1 MYNVIR
7 TNRCSSRQAHMPT
20 SLAGKAYQEQTPRG
34 VSPLGFAAC
43 YHRDARMVIDFKSA
57 PALGFAACRS
67 ALPLS
72 TEGTKEPQGR
82 KKVRRKLLESFDDSN
97 KNRIFAPKRDI
108 EKAMASDKTQ
118 YVVALIAEFA
128 NHFGLTTAQAVKY
141 LSKYKALELYDRQYG
156 YMHTQS
162 FASNVRDLSAYCRRM
177 GGLSAIPIR
186 ILVRLFI
193 SLLRKV
199 RQWILL
205 LLG

>member
-1 MYNVIR
+1 
-7 TNRCSSRQAHMPT
+7 
-20 SLAGKAYQEQTPRG
+20 
-34 VSPLGFAAC
+34 
-43 YHRDARMVIDFKSA
+43 MVIDFKSA

-141 LSKYKALELYDRQYG
+141 LSKYKALELYDRQYD

-177 GGLSAIPIR
+177 GGEL
-186 ILVRLFI
+186 
-193 SLLRKV
+193 
-199 RQWILL
+199 
-205 LLG
+205 